1 MGCHPKLIP
10 DNDDPTMMFFAC
22 KLRSEQALVG
32 MQCDQHF
39 AVLEHSGI
47 M

>member
-1 MGCHPKLIP
+1 MGCHPKLIA
-10 DNDDPTMMFFAC
+10 DNGTTTMFFAC